1 MTSTG
6 LRWRWRAAWVTGVEL
21 ALMEVTVRAVA
32 ALVVRAE
39 RMLVLVLVLARLL
52 SGPRV
57 PPTSPS

>member
-21 ALMEVTVRAVA
+21 ALMEAVA